1 MGKMRFGEKK
11 QVSSEGMK
19 IPQNTIVKTEVV
31 EKIVEVPV
39 EVVKEKIVMK
49 EPENKDLPKK
59 YADAEVE
66 ALRKDMLKRFSELN
80 DKNTETR
87 AKLGKFYVDL
97 DNKIAQ
103 CHGEGHD
110 TEKLLDELS
119 LAVVQDMKELR
130 GEMITKIIDIRKE
143 QKKAIQVHIGLGI
156 GLLISLLM
164 HLL

>member
-19 IPQNTIVKTEVV
+19 IPQNTTVKTEVV

-39 EVVKEKIVMK
+39 EVIKEKIVMK
-49 EPENKDLPKK
+49 EPENQDIPKK
-59 YADAEVE
+59 YAHAEVD
-66 ALRKDMLKRFSELN
+66 ALRKEMLKRFNNLN
-80 DKNTETR
+80 DKNAETK
-87 AKLGKFYVDL
+87 AKLSKFYVDL
-97 DNKIAQ
+97 ENKISQ

-119 LAVVQDMKELR
+119 LAMVQDMKELR
-130 GEMITKIIDIRKE
+130 GEIITKIIDIRKE
-143 QKKAIQVHIGLGI
+143 QRKAIQVHIGLGF
-156 GLLISLLM
+156 GLLISILL